1 MAKQTYK
8 KHLNKKPKDS
18 QVFEKKKD
26 EKITAITYQEGITV
40 GDLANKLHKNS
51 GEIIK
56 ILFMLGKMVTI
67 NSSLDDEN
75 VELVCMEFGVDA
87 TKEAPKEDETLLDTE
102 EDDPKDLV
110 ERAPIV
116 TIMGHVDHGK
126 TTLLDYIRN
135 SRVVEGEFGGI
146 TQHIGAYQ
154 VKVNDKLVT
163 LAPLARIAVNASCPG
178 VSKNV
183 TSLSFTLTW

>member
-8 KHLNKKPKDS
+8 KHLNKKPRTN
-18 QVFEKKKD
+18 QTFERRNE
-26 EKITAITYQEGITV
+26 EKVEAITYQEGITV
-40 GDLANKLHKNS
+40 GDLAAKLKKNS

-67 NSSLDDEN
+67 NSALDDEN
-75 VELVCMEFGVDA
+75 VELICMEFGVDA
-87 TKEAPKEDETLLDTE
+87 TKEEPQEDETLLDTE
-102 EDDPKDLV
+102 VDDPNDLT

-146 TQHIGAYQ
+146 TQDRKS
-154 VKVNDKLVT
+154 VV
-163 LAPLARIAVNASCPG
+163 
-178 VSKNV
+178 
-183 TSLSFTLTW
+183 

>member
-1 MAKQTYK
+1 MAKQTYR
-8 KHLNKKPKDS
+8 KHLNKKPKGN
-18 QVFEKKKD
+18 QPFERRNE
-26 EKITAITYQEGITV
+26 EKVSAITYQDGITV
-40 GDLANKLHKNS
+40 GDLAAKLHKNS
-51 GEIIK
+51 GEVIK

-67 NSSLDDEN
+67 NSALDDEN

-87 TKEAPKEDETLLDTE
+87 TKEEPQEDETLLDTE

-154 VKVNDKLVT
+154 VKVGDKLVT
-163 LAPLARIAVNASCPG
+163 LSTCEYSVEDGRLAVIGKKIS
-178 VSKNV
+178 
-183 TSLSFTLTW
+183 